1 MNKKLKKKIRQPII
15 SVLIIGVLFV
25 AIYLLYQVS
34 TEIIATVQ
42 LRSRL
47 NQVKEQLTLIEK
59 ETEYLVEQK
68 DKLLDPEYVKNYA
81 RAGFMLSKEG
91 EQIFFL
97 PETGNKDKP

>member
-97 PETGNKDKP
+97 PETGTKD

>member
-1 MNKKLKKKIRQPII
+1 MDKKAKKRIRQPII
-15 SVLIIGVLFV
+15 SLLIVGVLFV
-25 AIYLLYQVS
+25 AIYLLYLVS

-42 LRSRL
+42 LRGQL
-47 NQVKEQLTLIEK
+47 AQVNDQLALIEK
-59 ETEYLVEQK
+59 EQEFLVEQK

-97 PETGNKDKP
+97 PEVKANE

>member
-97 PETGNKDKP
+97 PETGNKD